1 MKLHEL
7 KENVVYVGCDDG
19 INYTNDGTYLIDL
32 STDEYVYSIST
43 LTQDFTRNE
52 VEE

>member
-7 KENVVYVGCDDG
+7 KENIVYVGDDG
-19 INYTNDGTYLIDL
+19 INYINDGTYLIDL
-32 STDEYVYSIST
+32 SIDEYVYSIST